1 MGETELTVEVPQHNK
16 NIRKRQRQAS
26 LLVLPLL
33 LFLIVFFISPIGFML
48 YRSFYNPKV
57 AQLVPLTIEQL
68 ANWDNS
74 KIPNEKT
81 LKQFAYELK
90 NLQKQHLSGKLAEE
104 VNRRVSQ
111 VGSIIKRTARIIKTQ
126 DLSKINSFQQFF
138 ISIHPKWG
146 ETQIWSGIKM
156 AGDAITINY
165 FAHAL
170 DYSLQHDGT
179 IIKKSSQ
186 VYLPI
191 LLRTLKIALIITL
204 LTIVLAYPVSYYLAN
219 TSATKA
225 GLLLILVLLPFLTS
239 LLVRTTAWI
248 AILQTNG
255 IVNQILMGLQIINK
269 PLDLIY
275 NQFSTIIGMT
285 HILLPFMILPLY
297 SVMRRIDSTYVKA
310 AQSLGANPFIS
321 FIKVYFPLTVPGLSA
336 GSLLVFIT
344 AVGYYITPALLGGVQ
359 GQLISNLVAYHMRTT
374 NNWELAA
381 ALGSVLLFTVIALYW
396 VFNRIISF
404 KNIKL

>member
-1 MGETELTVEVPQHNK
+1 MGETELTVEVQQHNK
-16 NIRKRQRQAS
+16 NIRKRKRQAS

-81 LKQFAYELK
+81 LKQFAYELQD
-90 NLQKQHLSGKLAEE
+90 LQKQHLSGKLAEE

-156 AGDAITINY
+156 AGDIITINY

-170 DYSLQHDGT
+170 DYSLQHDGS
-179 IIKKSSQ
+179 IVKKPNQ

-321 FIKVYFPLTVPGLSA
+321 FLRVYFPLTVPGLSA